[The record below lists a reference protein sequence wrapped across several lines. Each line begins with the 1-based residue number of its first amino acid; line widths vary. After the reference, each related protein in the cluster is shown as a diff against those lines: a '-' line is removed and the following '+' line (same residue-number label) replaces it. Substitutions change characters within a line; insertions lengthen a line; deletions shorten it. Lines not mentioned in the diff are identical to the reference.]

1 MTNSQKDPEPISRR
15 FIGHGA
21 LVTGGGSGLG
31 LACAKRLVGE
41 GAIVTLCGRDESRLK
56 EAAALLG
63 DAAHFVRCDV
73 ADEDSVAHAVDAARN
88 NAGRL
93 DHAVVNA
100 GSGNAGPVLTTD
112 KRNWDAVIAT
122 NLTGS
127 MLTIKH
133 AGRAIAENGGGSI
146 VAISSIA
153 GILSHRFMVAYNA
166 SKAGVEM
173 LVRTAADEMGV
184 INVRV
189 NAVRPGIVPTDA
201 TELLIQVESVK
212 QDYLDKM
219 PLARIG
225 TGEDVAA
232 ATAFLLSEESAWITG
247 EMLNVDGG
255 HHLRGGPNIDGVL
268 ALGTSR
274 EFIASAGLRQEGS
287 A

>member
-1 MTNSQKDPEPISRR
+1 MTTSDDAQRISRR
-15 FIGHGA
+15 FVGHGA

-31 LACAKRLVGE
+31 LACAKRLVAE
-41 GAIVTLCGRDESRLK
+41 GAVVTLCGRDEARLK
-56 EAAALLG
+56 EGAALLG
-63 DAAHFVRCDV
+63 DGVHTVCCDV
-73 ADEDSVAHAVDAARN
+73 ADEDSVAHAVEVARN

-100 GSGNAGPVLTTD
+100 GSGGAGPVLTTD

-133 AGRAIAENGGGSI
+133 AGRAIAETGGGSI

-166 SKAGVEM
+166 SKAGLEM

-184 INVRV
+184 INVRI

-219 PLARIG
+219 PLGRIG
-225 TGEDVAA
+225 TGEDVAS
-232 ATAFLLSEESAWITG
+232 ATAFLLSDESSWITG
-247 EMLNVDGG
+247 EILNVDGG
-255 HHLRGGPNIDGVL
+255 HHLRGGPNIDGIL
-268 ALGTSR
+268 ALGTSQ
-274 EFIASAGLRQEGS
+274 EFIASAGLHRDES

>member
-1 MTNSQKDPEPISRR
+1 MTSSNYSSPVSRR
-15 FIGHGA
+15 FSGHGA

-31 LACAKRLVGE
+31 LACAKRLFDE
-41 GAIVTLCGRDESRLK
+41 GAFVTLCGRDEARLK
-56 EAAALLG
+56 EGAALLG
-63 DAAHFVRCDV
+63 DGVNTVTCDV
-73 ADEDSVAHAVDAARN
+73 SDEDSVAHAVETARN

-100 GSGNAGPVLTTD
+100 GSGGAGPVLTTD
-112 KRNWDAVIAT
+112 KGNWDAVIAT

-133 AGRAIAENGGGSI
+133 AGRAIAETGGGSI

-166 SKAGVEM
+166 SKAGLEM

-201 TELLIQVESVK
+201 TELLMKSNRSDRTTWTK
-212 QDYLDKM
+212 C
-219 PLARIG
+219 P
-225 TGEDVAA
+225 
-232 ATAFLLSEESAWITG
+232 
-247 EMLNVDGG
+247 
-255 HHLRGGPNIDGVL
+255 
-268 ALGTSR
+268 
-274 EFIASAGLRQEGS
+274 
-287 A
+287 

>member
-1 MTNSQKDPEPISRR
+1 V
-15 FIGHGA
+15 H
-21 LVTGGGSGLG
+21 
-31 LACAKRLVGE
+31 
-41 GAIVTLCGRDESRLK
+41 IVT
-56 EAAALLG
+56 
-63 DAAHFVRCDV
+63 CDV
-73 ADEDSVAHAVDAARN
+73 SDEDSVAHAVDVAN
-88 NAGRL
+88 TNAGRL

-100 GSGNAGPVLTTD
+100 GSGGAGPVLTTD
-112 KRNWDAVIAT
+112 KGNWDAVIAT

-166 SKAGVEM
+166 SKAGLEM

-201 TELLIQVESVK
+201 TELLMKVDSVK

-219 PLARIG
+219 PLGRIG

-232 ATAFLLSEESAWITG
+232 ATAFLLSDESSWITG
-247 EMLNVDGG
+247 EIINVDGG

-274 EFIASAGLRQEGS
+274 EFIASAGLRREGS

>member
-1 MTNSQKDPEPISRR
+1 MTNSHENSQR
-15 FIGHGA
+15 FRGHGA

-31 LACAKRLVGE
+31 LACAKRLVDE
-41 GAIVTLCGRDESRLK
+41 GAIVTLCGRDEGRLK
-56 EAAALLG
+56 EAATLLG
-63 DAAHFVRCDV
+63 DGVHTVSCDV
-73 ADEDSVAHAVDAARN
+73 SDEDSVANAVDVARN

-100 GSGNAGPVLTTD
+100 GSGGAGPVLTTD
-112 KRNWDAVIAT
+112 KANWEAVIAT

-166 SKAGVEM
+166 SKAGLEM

-201 TELLIQVESVK
+201 TELLMKVESVK

-219 PLARIG
+219 PLGRIG
-225 TGEDVAA
+225 SGEDIAA
-232 ATAFLLSEESAWITG
+232 ATAFLLSDESGWITG
-247 EMLNVDGG
+247 EILNVDGG

-268 ALGTSR
+268 ALGTSH
-274 EFIASAGLRQEGS
+274 EFIASAGLHRDGS
-287 A
+287 K

>member
-1 MTNSQKDPEPISRR
+1 MTNSHDAQPIPRR
-15 FIGHGA
+15 FLDHGA

-31 LACAKRLVGE
+31 LACAKRLVAE
-41 GAIVTLCGRDESRLK
+41 GAVVTLCGRDEARLK
-56 EAAALLG
+56 EAASQLG
-63 DAAHFVRCDV
+63 DGVHFVRCDV
-73 ADEDSVAHAVDAARN
+73 AEEDSVAHAVETART

-100 GSGNAGPVLTTD
+100 GSGGAGPVLTTD
-112 KRNWDAVIAT
+112 KGNWDAVIAT

-166 SKAGVEM
+166 SKAGLEM

-201 TELLIQVESVK
+201 TELLIKVDSVK

-219 PLARIG
+219 PLGRIG
-225 TGEDVAA
+225 TGEDVAS
-232 ATAFLLSEESAWITG
+232 ATAFLLSDESSWITG
-247 EMLNVDGG
+247 EIINVDGG

-274 EFIASAGLRQEGS
+274 EFIASAGLRREGS

>member
-1 MTNSQKDPEPISRR
+1 MTNSANAQSIARR
-15 FIGHGA
+15 FLGHGA

-31 LACAKRLVGE
+31 LACAKRLVDE
-41 GAIVTLCGRDESRLK
+41 GAVVTLCGRDESRLK
-56 EAAALLG
+56 EATSQLG
-63 DAAHFVRCDV
+63 DAVHFVRCDV
-73 ADEDSVAHAVDAARN
+73 SDEDSVANAVEAARN

-100 GSGNAGPVLTTD
+100 GSGGAGPVLTTD
-112 KRNWDAVIAT
+112 KGNWDAVIAT

-133 AGRAIAENGGGSI
+133 AGRAIAETGGGSI

-166 SKAGVEM
+166 SKAGLEM

-219 PLARIG
+219 PLGRIG
-225 TGEDVAA
+225 TGEDVAS
-232 ATAFLLSEESAWITG
+232 ATAFLLSDESSWITG
-247 EMLNVDGG
+247 EILNVDGG

-274 EFIASAGLRQEGS
+274 EFIASAGLRREGS

>member
-1 MTNSQKDPEPISRR
+1 MTSSNDAQPFLRR
-15 FIGHGA
+15 FLGHGA

-31 LACAKRLVGE
+31 LACARRLVAE
-41 GAIVTLCGRDESRLK
+41 GAVVTLCGRDEARLK
-56 EAAALLG
+56 EAASLLG
-63 DAAHFVRCDV
+63 DGVHTIKCDV
-73 ADEDSVAHAVDAARN
+73 AEEDSVADAVDAART

-100 GSGNAGPVLTTD
+100 GSGGAGPVLTTD
-112 KRNWDAVIAT
+112 KRSWDAVIAT

-133 AGRAIAENGGGSI
+133 AGRAIAESGGGSI

-166 SKAGVEM
+166 SKAGLEM

-201 TELLIQVESVK
+201 TELLIQVETVK

-232 ATAFLLSEESAWITG
+232 ATAFLLSDESAWITG
-247 EMLNVDGG
+247 EILNVDGG

-274 EFIASAGLRQEGS
+274 EFIASAGLRREGS

>member
-1 MTNSQKDPEPISRR
+1 MTDSDEVRPFPRR
-15 FIGHGA
+15 FVGRGV

-31 LACAKRLVGE
+31 LACAKRLVAE
-41 GAIVTLCGRDESRLK
+41 GAIVTLCGRDEARLK
-56 EAAALLG
+56 EAAVLLG
-63 DAAHFVRCDV
+63 QGVHTARCDV
-73 ADEDSVAHAVDAARN
+73 TDEDSVAEAVEAARG

-100 GSGNAGPVLTTD
+100 GSGGAGPVLTTD

-133 AGRAIAENGGGSI
+133 AGRAIAESDGGSI

-166 SKAGVEM
+166 SKAGLEM

-201 TELLIQVESVK
+201 TDVLMKIESVK

-219 PLARIG
+219 PLSRIG
-225 TGEDVAA
+225 TGEDVAS
-232 ATAFLLSEESAWITG
+232 ATAFLLSDESAWITG
-247 EMLNVDGG
+247 EILNVDGG

-274 EFIASAGLRQEGS
+274 EFIASAGLHQGETV
-287 A
+287 

>member
-1 MTNSQKDPEPISRR
+1 MTTSDDAQPIPRR
-15 FIGHGA
+15 FAGHGA

-31 LACAKRLVGE
+31 LACARRLVDE
-41 GAIVTLCGRDESRLK
+41 GAVVTLCGRDEARLK
-56 EAAALLG
+56 EGASLLG
-63 DAAHFVRCDV
+63 DGVHIVTCDV
-73 ADEDSVAHAVDAARN
+73 SEEDSIADAVEVARN

-100 GSGNAGPVLTTD
+100 GSGGAGPVLTTD
-112 KRNWDAVIAT
+112 KRNWDAVIAV

-166 SKAGVEM
+166 SKAGLEM

-189 NAVRPGIVPTDA
+189 NGVRPGIVPTDA
-201 TELLIQVESVK
+201 TEMLMKVETVK

-219 PLARIG
+219 PLGRIG

-232 ATAFLLSEESAWITG
+232 ATAFLLSAESAWITG

-274 EFIASAGLRQEGS
+274 EFIESAGLRRGGS

>member
-1 MTNSQKDPEPISRR
+1 VTDSFEGHPYPRR
-15 FIGHGA
+15 FVGHGA

-31 LACAKRLVGE
+31 LACAKRLVAE
-41 GAIVTLCGRDESRLK
+41 GAVVTLCGRDEARLK
-56 EAAALLG
+56 EGAALLG
-63 DAAHFVRCDV
+63 NGVHTVICDV
-73 ADEDSVAHAVDAARN
+73 SEEDSVAHAVDAART

-100 GSGNAGPVLTTD
+100 GSGGAGPVLATN
-112 KRNWDAVIAT
+112 KGNWDAVIAT

-133 AGRAIAENGGGSI
+133 AGRAIAETGGGSI

-166 SKAGVEM
+166 SKAGLEM

-201 TELLIQVESVK
+201 TDLLMKVESVK
-212 QDYLDKM
+212 QDYLNKM
-219 PLARIG
+219 PLGRIG
-225 TGEDVAA
+225 TGEDVAS
-232 ATAFLLSEESAWITG
+232 ATAFLLSDESSWITG
-247 EMLNVDGG
+247 EILNVDGG
-255 HHLRGGPNIDGVL
+255 HHLRGGPDIDGVL
-268 ALGTSR
+268 ALGTSQ
-274 EFIASAGLRQEGS
+274 EFIASAGLRQGER

>member
-1 MTNSQKDPEPISRR
+1 MTKSADAQSIARR
-15 FIGHGA
+15 FLGHGA

-31 LACAKRLVGE
+31 LACAKRLVDE
-41 GAIVTLCGRDESRLK
+41 GAIVTLCGRDEARLK
-56 EAAALLG
+56 EASSSLG
-63 DAAHFVRCDV
+63 DGVHIVTCDV
-73 ADEDSVAHAVDAARN
+73 SDEDSVAHAVDVANA

-100 GSGNAGPVLTTD
+100 GSGGAGPVLTTD
-112 KRNWDAVIAT
+112 KGNWDAVIAT

-166 SKAGVEM
+166 SKAGLEM

-201 TELLIQVESVK
+201 TELLIQVDSVK

-219 PLARIG
+219 PLGRIG
-225 TGEDVAA
+225 TGEDVAS
-232 ATAFLLSEESAWITG
+232 ATAFLLSDESSWITG
-247 EMLNVDGG
+247 EILNVDGG

-274 EFIASAGLRQEGS
+274 EFIASAGLRREGS